1 MWSFSGGPWPKVPQ
15 VRSKPSAMRFHLLTA
30 VWGADFIDRFAR
42 ITLRSLLAPGNLPE
56 LSAAHHVVYHIH
68 TTPAD
73 AERLR
78 ADSVFKEATRYA
90 QFRVH
95 FFSLAEIDRTDP
107 SSHWV
112 FWHRG
117 AAQLQEVDD
126 VLVTVAADHLFS
138 RDTMSQWAALFR
150 SGRLAVFGSGV
161 QVVMETLQEEIETSF
176 PLSGPIDLG
185 LNDLHALMFRHL
197 HPIKITMLR
206 GSPRWTS
213 HPEEHLRPL
222 NGYGF
227 AQNVLASH
235 AVAFRPRAI
244 RMNENFCPVEK
255 LDRIAFEPCRYLS
268 LEPVLKLLPLYLH
281 RWRADDAA
289 LSQFG
294 EWADTFLFDANVRE
308 SRTAHVY
315 AVSRPAP
322 LIERRRAELASQSFV
337 RQIHAT
343 RRIFQLWRCL
353 RESGRDHAARW
364 LATAH
369 MQFRLR
375 RRLALR
381 LPVTI
386 FVPEDGAL
394 ERMEAREQ
402 LRLLASGGG
411 DLLAVLRAHVAE
423 GRHAIARGDRL
434 VSSDQGSIRALD
446 GSCYSV
452 SGRGA
457 VRVTGGP
464 IRLSEIDVFSIDR
477 PLAPLALRPATT
489 AEAGGLLVRAIRHR
503 ADLGMRHARRAL
515 LQMLRHNRRLYMWV
529 VNLRRAWRDLS
540 RRRSQGVEQIDDPSV
555 LAAHGR
561 ALAARSLDAL
571 RQLYDFYRAAVLEGT
586 GIPVSPEK
594 RVHRMIAPGDD
605 ACALLSDAIRT
616 TPHFAEAWLELGFAR
631 LDAGQP
637 DAALQAFARASV
649 LSPTLPVGR
658 FDPDPR
664 IVAAIGQARLL
675 MSRNRRSEAL
685 AALEA
690 APLIRPIPR
699 DFHEARGRLLLGAGR
714 INEAL
719 DAFDRCMR
727 SDYIH
732 QSFAGLLPRSL
743 TALEAALGSATSA
756 AGRRDGCRQKG
767 CDSV

>member
-1 MWSFSGGPWPKVPQ
+1 
-15 VRSKPSAMRFHLLTA
+15 MRFHLLTA
-30 VWGADFIDRFAR
+30 VWGADFIDRFTR

-56 LSAAHHVVYHIH
+56 LAAAHPVVYHIH
-68 TTPAD
+68 TTAAD

-78 ADSVFKEATRYA
+78 ADHVLKEAARYV

-95 FFSLAEIDRTDP
+95 LFSLAEIDRSDP

-117 AAQLQEVDD
+117 AAQLEDADD
-126 VLVTVAADHLFS
+126 VLVTVAGDHLFS
-138 RDTMSQWAALFR
+138 RDTMSHLATLFQ

-161 QVVMETLQEEIETSF
+161 QVVMETLQEEIEKSF
-176 PLSGPIDLG
+176 PLPGPIDLG
-185 LNDLHALMFRHL
+185 LQDLHALMFRHL

-206 GSPRWTS
+206 GSPRWTA

-227 AQNVLASH
+227 LQNVLASH

-244 RMNENFCPVEK
+244 RVNENFCPVEK

-268 LEPVLKLLPLYLH
+268 LEPALKLLPLYLH
-281 RWRADDAA
+281 RSRADDAA
-289 LSQFG
+289 LTQFG

-315 AVSRPAP
+315 AVSRPIPPA
-322 LIERRRAELASQSFV
+322 ERRRAELASQSFV
-337 RQIHAT
+337 GQIHAT

-353 RESGRDHAARW
+353 RESGRHHAARW

-375 RRLALR
+375 RRLVLR
-381 LPVTI
+381 LPATI
-386 FVPEDGAL
+386 FVPDDGVL
-394 ERMEAREQ
+394 GRMETQEQ

-411 DLLAVLRAHVAE
+411 DLLAALRAHVAE
-423 GRHAIARGDRL
+423 GRHAIRRGDRL
-434 VSSDQGSIRALD
+434 VSSDGGPIRTLD

-464 IRLSEIDVFSIDR
+464 IRLGEIEVFSIDR
-477 PLAPLALRPATT
+477 PLVPLALRPATM
-489 AEAGGLLVRAIRHR
+489 AEAGGLLIRTIRHR
-503 ADLGMRHARRAL
+503 SDQGVRHAKQAL
-515 LQMLRHNRRLYMWV
+515 LQMLRHNRRLYMRV
-529 VNLRRAWRDLS
+529 VNLRRAWTDVS
-540 RRRSQGVEQIDDPSV
+540 RRRSHGVELIDAPSV

-561 ALAARSLDAL
+561 ALACRSRDAL
-571 RQLYDFYRAAVLEGT
+571 RQLYGFYRAAVLEGT
-586 GIPVSPEK
+586 GIPVAPEA
-594 RVHRMIAPGDD
+594 RVHRIIAPGED
-605 ACALLSDAIRT
+605 ACALLSDAVRAA
-616 TPHFAEAWLELGFAR
+616 PQFAEAWLELGFAR

-637 DAALQAFARASV
+637 DAALQAFAHAST
-649 LSPTLPVGR
+649 LPPTLPVGR

-664 IVAAIGQARLL
+664 IVAALAQARLL
-675 MSRNRRSEAL
+675 IRRNRPSEAL
-685 AALEA
+685 AALESV
-690 APLIRPIPR
+690 PLTRPIPR

-727 SDYIH
+727 GDYIH

-743 TALEAALGSATSA
+743 TPLEATLGSATRA
-756 AGRRDGCRQKG
+756 AVRLESCRQKG
-767 CDSV
+767 CDRRSDIG

>member
-1 MWSFSGGPWPKVPQ
+1 
-15 VRSKPSAMRFHLLTA
+15 L
-30 VWGADFIDRFAR
+30 
-42 ITLRSLLAPGNLPE
+42 
-56 LSAAHHVVYHIH
+56 YHIH

-73 AERLR
+73 AERLG
-78 ADSVFKEATRYA
+78 ADSVFKEAASYV
-90 QFRVH
+90 QFRLH
-95 FFSLAEIDRTDP
+95 LFSLAEIDRADP

-117 AAQLQEVDD
+117 AAQLQEADD

-138 RDTMSQWAALFR
+138 RDTMSHWAALFR

-176 PLSGPIDLG
+176 PLPGSIDLG
-185 LNDLHALMFRHL
+185 LEDLHALMFRHL

-227 AQNVLASH
+227 VQNVLASH

-244 RMNENFCPVEK
+244 RVNDNFCPLEK

-268 LEPVLKLLPLYLH
+268 LEPALKLLPLYLH
-281 RWRADDAA
+281 RGRTDDAA

-308 SRTAHVY
+308 SCNAHVY
-315 AVSRPAP
+315 AVRRPVP
-322 LIERRRAELASQSFV
+322 PVERRRAELASQSFV

-353 RESGRDHAARW
+353 RDSGRHHAARW

-369 MQFRLR
+369 TQFRLR

-381 LPVTI
+381 LPITI
-386 FVPEDGAL
+386 FVPEDRAL
-394 ERMEAREQ
+394 GRVETQEH

-411 DLLAVLRAHVAE
+411 GLLAALRAHVAD
-423 GRHAIARGDRL
+423 GHHAIRRGHRL
-434 VSSDQGSIRALD
+434 VCSDGGPIRTLD
-446 GSCYSV
+446 GACYTV
-452 SGRGA
+452 SGHGG

-464 IRLSEIDVFSIDR
+464 IRLIEIDVFGIDR
-477 PLAPLALRPATT
+477 PLIPLALRPATVV
-489 AEAGGLLVRAIRHR
+489 EAGGLLVRAIRHR
-503 ADLGMRHARRAL
+503 SDQRMRHTRRAL
-515 LQMLRHNRRLYMWV
+515 LQMLRQNRRLYMRV
-529 VNLRRAWRDLS
+529 VNLRRAWREVS
-540 RRRSQGVEQIDDPSV
+540 RRRSHGVAQIAAPSV

-561 ALAARSLDAL
+561 ALAFRSLDAL
-571 RQLYDFYRAAVLEGT
+571 RQLYGFYRASVLEGT
-586 GIPVSPEK
+586 EVPVTPEK
-594 RVHRMIAPGDD
+594 RVERIVAPGED
-605 ACALLSDAIRT
+605 ACALLSDAINT
-616 TPHFAEAWLELGFAR
+616 GPQFAEAWLELGFAR

-637 DAALQAFARASV
+637 DAALHAFARAST
-649 LSPTLPVGR
+649 LPSALPVGR

-664 IVAAIGQARLL
+664 IVAVVGQARLL
-675 MSRNRRSEAL
+675 MSRNRPSEAL
-685 AALEA
+685 AALESV
-690 APLIRPIPR
+690 PLTQPVPR

-714 INEAL
+714 ISEAL

-727 SDYIH
+727 GDYIH
-732 QSFAGLLPRSL
+732 ESFAGLLPRSL
-743 TALEAALGSATSA
+743 TALEATLGLATSA
-756 AGRRDGCRQKG
+756 TVRLDGCRQKG
-767 CDSV
+767 CDNV